1 MLLAGVELHQESAP
15 RLPDPEEGCV
25 QAVEDIDVL
34 GDGQYGIWYPQ
45 EGIQLPGEC
54 PGTLALP
61 QEVLKSLPPY
71 APVLAY
77 LKTWQLPFLAPLVD
91 GGLLHPHQLGDV
103 GGRQEL
109 RLSRCAFAVFHILL
123 LVPDFSMRSMGPLG
137 PSVSDQTYL

>member
-1 MLLAGVELHQESAP
+1 MLLAGVELDQKPAP
-15 RLPDPEEGCV
+15 CLSDPEEGRV

-45 EGIQLPGEC
+45 EGIQLPDEC
-54 PGTLALP
+54 PGTLALLE
-61 QEVLKSLPPY
+61 EVLKSLPPY

-77 LKTWQLPFLAPLVD
+77 LKARQLPFLAPLVD

-103 GGRQEL
+103 GGRQQL
-109 RLSRCAFAVFHILL
+109 RLSRCAFAVFHALFL
-123 LVPDFSMRSMGPLG
+123 PAFSMRLLGPLG